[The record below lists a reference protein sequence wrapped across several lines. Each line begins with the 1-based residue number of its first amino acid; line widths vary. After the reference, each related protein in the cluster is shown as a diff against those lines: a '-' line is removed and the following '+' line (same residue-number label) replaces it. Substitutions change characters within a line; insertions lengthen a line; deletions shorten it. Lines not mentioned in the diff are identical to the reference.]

1 MHGVLIPG
9 WEMLLL
15 RQHLQRNGFNCRLF
29 RYSNRRRSPAE
40 YAAHLEKV
48 LQGSARGDPLHFVAH
63 SLSGIVLANLFAGGR
78 WTADGRVVLLGSPL
92 AGSCTARQLD
102 RLRCGRWLLGRPL
115 DGGLAGGGPEWTA
128 GRETLVIAGN
138 RGPGVGQL
146 LTCGR
151 LPYPNNGTVTVAET
165 WSRHISN
172 DQPMPVSHS
181 GLLLSRQV
189 ADSVASFLRSESV

>member
-1 MHGVLIPG
+1 MHGVLMPG

-15 RQHLQRNGFNCRLF
+15 RQRLQRNGFNCRLF
-29 RYSNRRRSPAE
+29 RYSRRRRLPAE
-40 YAAHLEKV
+40 NAAHLEKV
-48 LQGSARGDPLHFVAH
+48 LQGSARGNPLHFVAH
-63 SLSGIVLANLFAGGR
+63 SLGGIVLANLFAGGR

-102 RLRCGRWLLGRPL
+102 RFRSGRWLLGRSL
-115 DGGLAGGGPEWTA
+115 DGGLAGGGPEWPA

-151 LPYPNNGTVTVAET
+151 LPYPSDGTVTVAET

-172 DQPMPVSHS
+172 NQLMPVSHS

-189 ADSVASFLRSESV
+189 ADSVASFLRNECV

>member
-1 MHGVLIPG
+1 VHGVLIPG

-40 YAAHLEKV
+40 NAAQLEKV

-165 WSRHISN
+165 WTRHISN